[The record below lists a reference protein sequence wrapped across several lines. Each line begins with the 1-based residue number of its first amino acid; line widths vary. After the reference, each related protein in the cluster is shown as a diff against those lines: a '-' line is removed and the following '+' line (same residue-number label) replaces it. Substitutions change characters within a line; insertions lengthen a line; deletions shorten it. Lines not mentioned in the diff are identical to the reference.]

1 MEGSGLPGGF
11 RPGFFDDPV
20 AFGRISSGG
29 ISLMKKSVLSAMVV
43 LLLLGAAAYAAFC
56 VAPTDAKQGVVYR
69 ILYLHVASAWTGLTS
84 FFICFIANLLYVFR
98 RQPRWDWLG
107 VSAGET
113 GLVFTTVV
121 LLTGPIWAHPVW
133 GIWWTWDARLTSTF
147 VLWLLYVSY
156 LLLRTLVEEPDRR
169 ALLSALFGIFAFI
182 DVPLVFGSI
191 RWWRTQHP
199 QPVVMGAPGWRACA
213 VISRL
218 SSVNWR
224 QHEKSRQRFR
234 GIYGWLDRFLC
245 LLHKRGAAHRGAARG
260 RRTPEK
266 FIATGQVAWQ
276 GRRKSELC
284 CFSSAGRIRWRPSS
298 RFC

>member
-1 MEGSGLPGGF
+1 
-11 RPGFFDDPV
+11 
-20 AFGRISSGG
+20 
-29 ISLMKKSVLSAMVV
+29 MKKNVLSAMVV
-43 LLLLGAAAYAAFC
+43 LLLLGAAAYAAFF
-56 VAPTDAKQGVVYR
+56 VAPTDAKQGVIYR
-69 ILYLHVASAWTGLTS
+69 ILFLHVASAWTGLTS
-84 FFICFIANLLYVFR
+84 FFICFIANLLYVLR

-156 LLLRTLVEEPDRR
+156 LLLRTLVEEPERR

-199 QPVVMGAPGWRACA
+199 QPIKIGRASCRER
-213 VISRL
+213 V
-218 SSVNWR
+218 
-224 QHEKSRQRFR
+224 
-234 GIYGWLDRFLC
+234 
-245 LLHKRGAAHRGAARG
+245 
-260 RRTPEK
+260 
-266 FIATGQVAWQ
+266 
-276 GRRKSELC
+276 
-284 CFSSAGRIRWRPSS
+284 
-298 RFC
+298 